1 MRAVVLTEFGGP
13 EVLRFA
19 DIPVPQPDAEEVLV
33 AVRATALNRA
43 DLMQRMGLYPNPS
56 PVEHDVPGLEF
67 AGVVTAV
74 GSRVR
79 EHAVGDAVMGI
90 VSGGGYAEYLVVHE
104 RQAMRVPSNISVND
118 AAAIPEGNA
127 VPLPAGIPPEQ
138 AGARRGHRTALPAPL
153 ALGAARAV
161 PAGLTACGLSPG
173 P

>member
-67 AGVVTAV
+67 AGVVTAI

-90 VSGGGYAEYLVVHE
+90 VSGGGYAEYLVAHE
-104 RQAMRVPSNISVND
+104 RQPMRVPANISVND
-118 AAAIPEGNA
+118 AAAIPE
-127 VPLPAGIPPEQ
+127 VFI
-138 AGARRGHRTALPAPL
+138 TAL
-153 ALGAARAV
+153 
-161 PAGLTACGLSPG
+161 SN
-173 P
+173 